1 MTAQP
6 STPHFNDIE
15 IRKQAIM
22 VGLSPF
28 MSLDDCMQAARFWEQ
43 NYSRSP
49 RFALQKYIRELIDP
63 QHALWPFRHEI
74 FMNVTK
80 ITALPRAEVQE
91 RFANLFKENLDSGTQ
106 AQPQGNEIETRIV
119 FEQLY
124 LALMRLLETE
134 DYPVSVRLRK
144 FVREKMLQ
152 EETFNM
158 NTQRLN
164 SWLLGIN
171 PQLDVIVPFEK
182 MREVIHAA
190 YRGSCE
196 YLGPVLTD
204 HLLAEAVKEVE
215 KKTRGEG
222 VSPRVFL

>member
-1 MTAQP
+1 MTVQA
-6 STPHFNDIE
+6 STPYFDDVE

-28 MSLDDCMQAARFWEQ
+28 MSLEECMEAARYWEQ
-43 NYSRSP
+43 HYSRSP
-49 RFALQKYIRELIDP
+49 RFALQKYIRDLIDP
-63 QHALWPFRHEI
+63 EHQLWPFRHEI

-80 ITALPRAEVQE
+80 ITALPKTEIHE
-91 RFANLFKENLDSGTQ
+91 RFAKLFKENLDSGTRPV
-106 AQPQGNEIETRIV
+106 PQGKENEAKLV

-124 LALMRLLETE
+124 MALMRLLEAE
-134 DYPVSVRLRK
+134 DYPVAVRLRK
-144 FVREKMLQ
+144 FLREKMLQ
-152 EETFNM
+152 GGSFNM
-158 NTQRLN
+158 DTQRLN

-171 PQLDVIVPFEK
+171 PQLDAVLPLEK
-182 MREVIHAA
+182 MREIIHTA

-196 YLGPVLTD
+196 YLGPVVTD

-215 KKTRGEG
+215 KKTHGEG

>member
-1 MTAQP
+1 MTVQP
-6 STPHFNDIE
+6 SESYFEDLE

-22 VGLSPF
+22 IGLSPF
-28 MSLDDCMQAARFWEQ
+28 MSLDDCNEAAKFWEQ
-43 NYSRSP
+43 HYSRSP
-49 RFALQKYIRELIDP
+49 RFALQKYIRDLINP
-63 QHALWPFRHEI
+63 EHQLWPFRHEI

-80 ITALPRAEVQE
+80 ITALPRDEIQE
-91 RFANLFKENLDSGTQ
+91 RFNNLFKENLDSGTQ
-106 AQPQGNEIETRIV
+106 PQIKGNEKETRIV

-124 LALMRLLETE
+124 LALMRLLEAE

-144 FVREKMLQ
+144 FLREKMLQ
-152 EETFNM
+152 GETFNM

-171 PQLDVIVPFEK
+171 PQLDVVVPIEK
-182 MREVIHAA
+182 MREVIHNA

-196 YLGPVLTD
+196 YLGPAVTD

-215 KKTRGEG
+215 KNTRGEG